1 MADREVYSLPSTTD
15 RSAMDEW
22 GIYDPSRAGLE
33 ALRDRLDAQRR
44 AHITSEAA
52 RVGAS
57 MRLLNR
63 LLAREE
69 KPATE

>member
-1 MADREVYSLPSTTD
+1 
-15 RSAMDEW
+15 MDEW